1 MPVTRRSLMASLP
14 ALLATPALGQAKN
27 KSVIVVGA
35 GLAGLSA
42 ARDLVAAGAE
52 VTVLEARDR
61 IGGRIWTSRAW
72 PDLPMDMGAS
82 WIHGLKGNPM
92 TDLAREAGA
101 EFVETRFDAAMAL
114 NATGQETDLTDAYDL
129 TEEILVKA
137 RKQAENSDTDPTLQQ
152 AIEAT
157 KGWNSA
163 SDADRAGIGH
173 VLNGLITTEY
183 ACDPDEMSAWYSD
196 EGEEFDGEDAIFP
209 GGYDQIIAHL
219 AKGLN
224 IQTNSPVVSIAP
236 AGQGVAVSVKGG
248 DLMITDHVL
257 VTVPLGVLKAG
268 GITFGGGLSPA
279 RQAAIDGLGMGLLNK
294 CWLRF
299 DRIAWPDDVDWIE
312 WAGPTPGAWSQ
323 WVSLA
328 RVAKAP
334 VLLAFHGGDAGR
346 ALEQLSDAEIMGQA
360 HEALKSMFG
369 ADFPAPI
376 AAQISRWSVDP
387 FAQGAYSLLA
397 PGTSPKTRKALA
409 GADWD
414 GRLLFAGEAT
424 EPDYPSTAHG
434 AVLSGR
440 RAAAAIIG

>member
-1 MPVTRRSLMASLP
+1 MPMTRRSLLASLS
-14 ALLATPALGQAKN
+14 ALLATPVLGQARG

-42 ARDLVAAGAE
+42 ARDLAAAGAT

-61 IGGRIWTSRAW
+61 IGGRIWTSRQW

-82 WIHGLKGNPM
+82 WIHGLDGNPM

-101 EFVETRFDAAMAL
+101 EFIETRFDAAMAL
-114 NATGQETDLTDAYDL
+114 DAAGEETDLTDAYDL
-129 TEEILVKA
+129 TDSVLEKA
-137 RKQAENSDTDPTLQQ
+137 RKGAEKSDTDPTLQQ

-157 KGWNSA
+157 KGWKSA
-163 SDADRAGIGH
+163 SDANRAGIGH
-173 VLNGLITTEY
+173 VLNGVITTEY
-183 ACDPDEMSAWYSD
+183 GCDPDEMSAWYSD
-196 EGEEFDGEDAIFP
+196 DGEEFDGEDAIFP
-209 GGYDQIIAHL
+209 AGYDQIINHL

-224 IQTNSPVVSIAP
+224 IQTNSPVKSIAP
-236 AGQGVAVSVKGG
+236 AGPGVAVSVKGG
-248 DLMITDHVL
+248 DLMVADHVL

-299 DRIAWPDDVDWIE
+299 DRVAWPDDVDWIE
-312 WAGPTPGAWSQ
+312 WAGPTPGAWSE

-346 ALEQLSDAEIMGQA
+346 ALEQLPDDEIMGQA
-360 HEALKSMFG
+360 HAALKSMFG

-376 AAQISRWSVDP
+376 AAQISRWSTDP
-387 FAQGAYSLLA
+387 FAQGAYSFLA
-397 PGTSPKTRKALA
+397 PGTSPKTRQALG

-440 RAAAAIIG
+440 RAAAALIG

>member
-42 ARDLVAAGAE
+42 ARDLAAAGAE

-114 NATGQETDLTDAYDL
+114 DATGQETDLTDAYDL

-137 RKQAENSDTDPTLQQ
+137 RKQAEMSDTDPTLQQ

-157 KGWNSA
+157 KGWKSA
-163 SDADRAGIGH
+163 SDADRAGVGH

-209 GGYDQIIAHL
+209 GGYDQIIAYL
-219 AKGLN
+219 TKGLN
-224 IQTNSPVVSIAP
+224 IQTNSPVVSISP
-236 AGQGVAVSVKGG
+236 AGPGVAVSVKGG

-268 GITFGGGLSPA
+268 GITFGGELSA
-279 RQAAIDGLGMGLLNK
+279 KRQAAIDGLGMGLLNK

-328 RVAKAP
+328 RVVKAP

-387 FAQGAYSLLA
+387 FAQGAYSFLA

-414 GRLLFAGEAT
+414 GRLLYAGEAT

>member
-42 ARDLVAAGAE
+42 ARDLAAAGAE

-61 IGGRIWTSRAW
+61 IGGRIWTSRVW

-101 EFVETRFDAAMAL
+101 AFVETRFDAAMAL
-114 NATGQETDLTDAYDL
+114 DATGQETDLTDAYDL

-137 RKQAENSDTDPTLQQ
+137 RKQAEMSDTDPTLQQ

-157 KGWNSA
+157 KGWKSA
-163 SDADRAGIGH
+163 SDADRAGVGH

-387 FAQGAYSLLA
+387 FAQGAYSFLA

>member
-42 ARDLVAAGAE
+42 ARDLAAAGAE
-52 VTVLEARDR
+52 GTVLEARDR

-114 NATGQETDLTDAYDL
+114 DATGQETDLTDAYDL
-129 TEEILVKA
+129 TEETLEKA
-137 RKQAENSDTDPTLQQ
+137 RKQAEMSDTDPTLQQ

-157 KGWNSA
+157 KGWKSA

-209 GGYDQIIAHL
+209 GGYDQIIAYL

-236 AGQGVAVSVKGG
+236 AGPGVAVSVKGG
-248 DLMITDHVL
+248 DLMITDHAL

-268 GITFGGGLSPA
+268 GITFGGGLSVK

-360 HEALKSMFG
+360 HEVLKSMFG

-387 FAQGAYSLLA
+387 FAQGAYSFLA

>member
-42 ARDLVAAGAE
+42 ARDLAAAGAE

-114 NATGQETDLTDAYDL
+114 DVTGQETDLTDAYDL

-157 KGWNSA
+157 KGWKSA

-196 EGEEFDGEDAIFP
+196 EGEEFGGEDAIFP
-209 GGYDQIIAHL
+209 GGYDQIIVYL
-219 AKGLN
+219 AEGLN

-236 AGQGVAVSVKGG
+236 AGPGVVVSVKGG

-268 GITFGGGLSPA
+268 GITFGGGLSA
-279 RQAAIDGLGMGLLNK
+279 KRQAAIDGLGMGLLNK

-312 WAGPTPGAWSQ
+312 WAGPTSGAWSQ

-328 RVAKAP
+328 RVVKAP

-346 ALEQLSDAEIMGQA
+346 ALEQLSDAEIIGQA

-387 FAQGAYSLLA
+387 FAQGAYSFLA

>member
-52 VTVLEARDR
+52 VTVLEARNR

-101 EFVETRFDAAMAL
+101 EFIETSFDAAMAL
-114 NATGQETDLTDAYDL
+114 DVTGQETDLTDAYDL

-137 RKQAENSDTDPTLQQ
+137 RKQAEMSDTDPTLQQ

-157 KGWNSA
+157 KGWKSA
-163 SDADRAGIGH
+163 SDADRAGVGH

-209 GGYDQIIAHL
+209 GGYDQIIAYL

-224 IQTNSPVVSIAP
+224 IQTNSPVVSISP
-236 AGQGVAVSVKGG
+236 AGPGVAVSVKGG

-387 FAQGAYSLLA
+387 FAQGAYSFLA
-397 PGTSPKTRKALA
+397 PGTSPNTRKALA